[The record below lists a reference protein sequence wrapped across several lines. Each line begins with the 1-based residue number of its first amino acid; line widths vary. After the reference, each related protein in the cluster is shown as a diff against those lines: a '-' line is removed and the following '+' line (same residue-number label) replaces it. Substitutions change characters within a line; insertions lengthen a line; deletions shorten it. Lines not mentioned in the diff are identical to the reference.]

1 MIIKARP
8 KYLEKTQ
15 VIFLFIVKKKGKSK
29 KEKKR
34 ETEKE
39 GRKERRKRI
48 NKRKKRKEGDGKGG
62 HNTNHKHPSTIKKKR
77 RTISG
82 EASRWN
88 KGVTFKSNQSR
99 SAYSQGDIESCGGG
113 GEKKVWE
120 GGGRRKGLSLRRPS
134 KQQFPNKNKSINAK
148 QNYLI

>member
-39 GRKERRKRI
+39 GRKERRKEGRELI
-48 NKRKKRKEGDGKGG
+48 NERRERKETEREATTLI
-62 HNTNHKHPSTIKKKR
+62 TNIH
-77 RTISG
+77 
-82 EASRWN
+82 
-88 KGVTFKSNQSR
+88 
-99 SAYSQGDIESCGGG
+99 
-113 GEKKVWE
+113 
-120 GGGRRKGLSLRRPS
+120 
-134 KQQFPNKNKSINAK
+134 QQ
-148 QNYLI
+148 